1 PCATSSVATRSRTPS
16 PMATKAPDKKLK
28 GPPRAA
34 PKVAVPAPGS
44 LPIRQERL
52 ARDGKKKRST
62 EKAGVNPLREGL
74 RLERVPDP
82 HVMVLFGA
90 TGDLSHRKVF
100 PALAQLWRTN
110 LLPTDWGCLAVGR
123 RPYDDETFR
132 ADVAASLH
140 ANCRIQL
147 EPEME
152 QQFLSRIS

>member
-1 PCATSSVATRSRTPS
+1 MS
-16 PMATKAPDKKLK
+16 TKAPVAPQ
-28 GPPRAA
+28 PPRT
-34 PKVAVPAPGS
+34 
-44 LPIRQERL
+44 IREERL
-52 ARDGKKKRST
+52 ARDGKRRRPSHHA
-62 EKAGVNPLREGL
+62 EVSPLREGL

-110 LLPTDWGCLAVGR
+110 LLPADWAVVAVGR

-132 ADVAASLH
+132 EDVAASLH

-152 QQFLSRIS
+152 RDFLGR